1 MANNIHQLKI
11 LLFYP
16 ITAHVTA
23 NQSGWT
29 MSKLSDSFEIL
40 KLPNGQSRNGLD
52 PENAPNNIITPYTGT
67 HIYLIKIVFDM

>member
-1 MANNIHQLKI
+1 
-11 LLFYP
+11 
-16 ITAHVTA
+16 
-23 NQSGWT
+23 